1 MFKKTLVYN
10 SQSHLTPTIT
20 TVSLLVVLNQYMTV
34 SGVSD
39 IIFVFLVTAEVNVC
53 FLSSNFF
60 IYYIKKSFSSGHH
73 YPAKHAV
80 DDNLSINIKSVFTVF

>member
-1 MFKKTLVYN
+1 MCLLVPIVCFCQLYFCFGMFKKTLVYN

-39 IIFVFLVTAEVNVC
+39 VSDIIFVFLVTAEVNVC
-53 FLSSNFF
+53 FLSSNF
-60 IYYIKKSFSSGHH
+60 
-73 YPAKHAV
+73 
-80 DDNLSINIKSVFTVF
+80 LNII